1 MKLKNLWIK
10 FRSIPKDKRVAYLL
24 GIGLV
29 ISVIHNPNQ
38 IFIDWI
44 FLPIAG
50 NIIIIVVSLEYVL
63 DMIKAK
69 QLDLGSRWVYIPFFI
84 IMASTFLRACYG
96 LVFNDSENVLKE
108 FAMFGYSIG
117 LFCLYLTSRKLGK
130 EIFKPFVYGV
140 IIVTL
145 SLVYAHIIN
154 PGVKTGGLIS
164 PTNYDMATGFL
175 VFGAFVSVFKRQWI
189 IVTIALVG
197 LLLTGADEALFSI
210 VVMGIF
216 ILFREVVC
224 ISHKGISINFNSKVQ
239 VITGVIAL
247 YAILAVVTGIA
258 EGLYQPAID
267 KVQALF
273 GGDLYA
279 ATNERLGEGGNLNI
293 FPDLKIFGNGYFINW
308 DDTYRLQIPHN
319 VPLIIVDQIGI
330 AGALAWSVI
339 AGYCLIKTRM
349 KYAWVA
355 VLSLCVFDHY
365 VWTQAAPYFP
375 ALVGVSTIRSEDDYT
390 FTEVN

>member
-1 MKLKNLWIK
+1 MKLKSLWIK
-10 FRSIPKDKRVAYLL
+10 FRSIPKDKRAACLL

-38 IFIDWI
+38 PLIDWL

-50 NIIIIVVSLEYVL
+50 NIIIIVVSLEYVI
-63 DMIKAK
+63 DMIKIK
-69 QLDLGSRWVYIPFFI
+69 QLDLGSRWVYIPMMVI
-84 IMASTFLRACYG
+84 VASTFLRACYG
-96 LVFNDSENVLKE
+96 FIFSDSNDILKE

-140 IIVTL
+140 VIVTL
-145 SLVYAHIIN
+145 SLIYAHIIN
-154 PGVKTGGLIS
+154 PGVKTGGIIS
-164 PTNYDMATGFL
+164 PTNYDIATGFL

-189 IVTIALVG
+189 IVAIALVG

-210 VVMGIF
+210 FVMGMF
-216 ILFREVVC
+216 ILFREVIH
-224 ISHKGISINFNSKVQ
+224 ISRKGVSINFNSKVQ

-247 YAILAVVTGIA
+247 FAILAVVTGIA

-279 ATNERLGEGGNLNI
+279 ATNERLGTGGNLDI
-293 FPDLKIFGNGYFINW
+293 FPLKIFGNGYFINW
-308 DDTYRLQIPHN
+308 DDSYRLQIPHN
-319 VPLIIVDQIGI
+319 VPIIIVDQIGI
-330 AGALAWSVI
+330 GALAWCVI

-355 VLSLCVFDHY
+355 LLSLCVFDHY
-365 VWTQAAPYFP
+365 IWTQAAPYFP
-375 ALVGVSTIRSEDDYT
+375 ALVGVSTINSDKDYT
-390 FTEVN
+390 FTEIE

>member
-1 MKLKNLWIK
+1 MKLKSLWTK

-24 GIGLV
+24 GIGLI

-38 IFIDWI
+38 PLIDWL

-50 NIIIIVVSLEYVL
+50 NIIIIVVSLEYAI

-69 QLDLGSRWVYIPFFI
+69 QLDLGSRWVYIPMMVI
-84 IMASTFLRACYG
+84 VASTFLRACYG

-130 EIFKPFVYGV
+130 DIFKPFIYGV
-140 IIVTL
+140 VIVTL
-145 SLVYAHIIN
+145 SLIYAHIIN
-154 PGVKTGGLIS
+154 SGVKTGGIIS

-175 VFGAFVSVFKRQWI
+175 VFGAFVSICRHQWV
-189 IVTIALVG
+189 IVTIALIG

-210 VVMGIF
+210 FVMGMF
-216 ILFREVVC
+216 ILFKEVIHITRKR
-224 ISHKGISINFNSKVQ
+224 ISFTYNSKLS
-239 VITGVIAL
+239 VITVVIVL
-247 YAILAVVTGIA
+247 FAILAVVTGIA

-267 KVQALF
+267 KIQALF
-273 GGDLYA
+273 NGDLYA
-279 ATNERLGEGGNLNI
+279 ATNERLGAGGNLNI
-293 FPDLKIFGNGYFINW
+293 LPLKIFGNGYFINW

-319 VPLIIVDQIGI
+319 VPIIIVDQIGI
-330 AGALAWSVI
+330 GALAWCVVT
-339 AGYCLIKTRM
+339 GYCLIKTRM

-355 VLSLCVFDHY
+355 LLSLCVFDHY
-365 VWTQAAPYFP
+365 IWTMFAP
-375 ALVGVSTIRSEDDYT
+375 AWWVLTGVSTSKLYLSEDNDD
-390 FTEVN
+390 